1 MKALLATSLL
11 LLSANLWAASV
22 VVEDAYVR
30 SMPPTQTVT
39 GAFLVFKNSTDSD
52 RAVVSAE
59 SDVSDKVELHTHL
72 HEDGV
77 MKMRQVDQ
85 IDVPAG
91 GETVLEPGGFHVM
104 LIGLK
109 QPLKLGQ
116 MVDIKFYIDD
126 GSSTQVQ
133 AEVKTIMSGMKMKG
147 GMDHKKM
154 DHSKMK
160 TMEN

>member
-1 MKALLATSLL
+1 
-11 LLSANLWAASV
+11 
-22 VVEDAYVR
+22 
-30 SMPPTQTVT
+30 
-39 GAFLVFKNSTDSD
+39 
-52 RAVVSAE
+52 
-59 SDVSDKVELHTHL
+59 
-72 HEDGV
+72 

-109 QPLKLGQ
+109 QPLKPGQ

-160 TMEN
+160 AMEN